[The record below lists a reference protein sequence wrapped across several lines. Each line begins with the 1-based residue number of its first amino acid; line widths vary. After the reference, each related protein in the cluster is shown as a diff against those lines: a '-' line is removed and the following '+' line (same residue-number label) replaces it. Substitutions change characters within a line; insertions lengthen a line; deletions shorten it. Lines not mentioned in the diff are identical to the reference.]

1 MEKRLV
7 LIAED
12 DDDNFFYLRVSIK
25 AFDFNIIRARNGR
38 EAVQMVKENKDLS
51 LVLMD
56 LKMPGM
62 DGYEA
67 TRQIKEINPA
77 LPVVAVTAYAL
88 AGDEM
93 KTIKAGCDAYISK
106 PFSRESILEII
117 GKHLNSVNPS

>member
-25 AFDFNIIRARNGR
+25 AFDFNIIRAKNGR
-38 EAVQMVKENKDLS
+38 EAVQLVKDNKDVS

-106 PFSRESILEII
+106 PFSRESILEVI
-117 GKHLNSVNPS
+117 GKYLNLVNPS

>member
-25 AFDFNIIRARNGR
+25 AFDFNIIRAKNGR
-38 EAVQMVKENKDLS
+38 EAVQLVKDNKDVC

-106 PFSRESILEII
+106 PFSRESILEVIS
-117 GKHLNSVNPS
+117 KYLNLVNPS